1 MISFL
6 TKLSGLLILSYS
18 KGSIGL
24 KLNLTV
30 NVNMQSTKTLISFH
44 GMHFPKVSH
53 HEILFFFFFKQ
64 TNKQKKPKRTVS
76 PFPWIGPTFTSERGV
91 ACSTSRSTLR
101 RPQEEPC
108 LQNTQGG
115 FPTFLL
121 ESDSAKRF
129 KQWLDTSNI
138 TPC

>member
-24 KLNLTV
+24 KLNLMV

-44 GMHFPKVSH
+44 GMRFPKVSH
-53 HEILFFFFFKQ
+53 HEILFFFLNKQ
-64 TNKQKKPKRTVS
+64 TNKTPKCTVS

-101 RPQEEPC
+101 RPQVQEPC
-108 LQNTQGG
+108 LQNMQGG

-121 ESDSAKRF
+121 ESDSAKHF
-129 KQWLDTSNI
+129 KQWLDTSNT